1 MKQLLYLVVIIALGA
16 GTWFAISKV
25 REAAAEQDGTRP
37 RTAIIERRTIERVVS
52 AGGFVEPIV
61 SVEVKSEIS
70 GRIAKIMVSEGDQVS
85 RNQPLVELDTTALRT
100 ELTEAQRNYQAFKLR
115 LEKARRDF
123 ARLEGL
129 MERQYAQQS
138 QFLDAQTELELAEIE
153 VEVRQARLE
162 KAQENLDKATIL
174 SPRDGVVTDL
184 GVSQGQVVIGA
195 TSVNQGTT
203 LMKVHDLNHLL
214 VRTTVNEIDISGI
227 EVGAKARI
235 SFDSLPG
242 LNFTGTVR
250 SISPFAVNE
259 SNVRVFPLRI
269 SFEANGERVRPGIS
283 ANVEIPVET
292 VEDTLSVVLS
302 AVFSEGRQ
310 RFVFIEREDGSVER
324 RPVRTGLSNA
334 HVVELTEGVDE
345 GEIVRLT
352 RPQDYIGPA
361 QTAGNRTDRQQ
372 SARRG

>member
-1 MKQLLYLVVIIALGA
+1 MKQLIYLIVILALGA
-16 GTWFAISKV
+16 GTWFAVAKV
-25 REAAAEQDGTRP
+25 REAAAEQDGARP
-37 RTAIIERRTIERVVS
+37 RTAVVERRTIERVVS
-52 AGGFVEPIV
+52 ASGFVEPIV
-61 SVEVKSEIS
+61 TVEVKSEIS
-70 GRIAKIMVSEGDQVS
+70 GRIAGIMVREGDTVV

-100 ELTEAQRNYQAFKLR
+100 ELTEAQRNFQAFKLR

-123 ARLEGL
+123 IRLEGL
-129 MERQYAQQS
+129 MERQYAQES

-174 SPRDGVVTDL
+174 APRDGIVTDL

-203 LMKVHDLNHLL
+203 LMRVHDLDQLL
-214 VRTTVNEIDISGI
+214 VRSTVNEIDISGI
-227 EVGAKARI
+227 EAGSKARI

-242 LNFTGTVR
+242 LNFVGTVQT
-250 SISPFAVNE
+250 ISPFAINE

-269 SFEANGERVRPGIS
+269 AFEANGERVRPGIS
-283 ANVEIPVET
+283 ANIEIPVEI

-310 RFVFIEREDGSVER
+310 RFVFVENENGTIEK
-324 RPVRTGLSNA
+324 RPVKTGLSNA
-334 HVVELTEGVDE
+334 HVVELTAGVTA

-352 RPQDYIGPA
+352 RPQEFIE
-361 QTAGNRTDRQQ
+361 
-372 SARRG
+372 SAKAATNGEERPSRRRG